1 MTTYFLCG
9 VVAVLIIVVVEL
21 IQSRKRLKTCLAI
34 KESQMN
40 HLFAEL
46 NELENH
52 TNTLIAQYEQE
63 CV

>member
-21 IQSRKRLKTCLAI
+21 IQSLKRLESCLAI
-34 KESQMN
+34 KDAQMK

-52 TNTLIAQYEQE
+52 TNSLIAQYEQE
-63 CV
+63 CA

>member
-1 MTTYFLCG
+1 MTTYFLCV

-21 IQSRKRLKTCLAI
+21 IQSLKRLESCLAI
-34 KESQMN
+34 KDAQMK

-46 NELENH
+46 NAVENH
-52 TNTLIAQYEQE
+52 ANTLIAQYEQE

>member
-9 VVAVLIIVVVEL
+9 ALAVNIIVVIEL
-21 IQSRKRLKTCLAI
+21 IQSLKRLESCLAI
-34 KESQMN
+34 KDAQMK

-46 NELENH
+46 NAVENH
-52 TNTLIAQYEQE
+52 ANTLIAQYEQE

>member
-1 MTTYFLCG
+1 MTTYFLLG
-9 VVAVLIIVVVEL
+9 ALAVNIIVVVEL
-21 IQSRKRLKTCLAI
+21 IQSLKVLESCLAL

-52 TNTLIAQYEQE
+52 TNSLIAQYEQE

>member
-1 MTTYFLCG
+1 MTTYFLCV

-21 IQSRKRLKTCLAI
+21 IQSLKRLKTCLEI
-34 KESQMN
+34 KESQMK

-46 NELENH
+46 NAVENH
-52 TNTLIAQYEQE
+52 ANSLIAQYEQE

>member
-9 VVAVLIIVVVEL
+9 VVAVLIIVVVES
-21 IQSRKRLKTCLAI
+21 IQSLKRLESCLAI
-34 KESQMN
+34 KDAQMK

-46 NELENH
+46 NAVENN
-52 TNTLIAQYEQE
+52 TNSLIAQYEQE

>member
-9 VVAVLIIVVVEL
+9 ACAILIVVVVEL
-21 IQSRKRLKTCLAI
+21 IQSRKSLKACLAI
-34 KESQMN
+34 KEAQMK

-52 TNTLIAQYEQE
+52 TNSLIAQYEQE
-63 CV
+63 CA